1 MLLVSLSGARGK
13 TGLWVSDAT
22 HSKPIAQARAI
33 LKTVQNPLSVRTTPW
48 RAEANSMK
56 KRTVITTEKRE
67 VWVVREAVPETD
79 QPIDFVNAIEVQPGG
94 DPELPEDKERE
105 REK

>member
-1 MLLVSLSGARGK
+1 
-13 TGLWVSDAT
+13 
-22 HSKPIAQARAI
+22 
-33 LKTVQNPLSVRTTPW
+33 
-48 RAEANSMK
+48 MK

-94 DPELPEDKERE
+94 DPELPDDKEKE
-105 REK
+105 GEK